1 MAFSI
6 EDLDDP
12 KNFRLLLTVP
22 YENLAEF
29 VFEYLKKKSVMTI
42 LFWSVCVVFLCLTIS
57 IRIRIGHYFHYSHI
71 LFHSVLG
78 MIILPILIIPI
89 HELLHIIP
97 YYFSGARNI
106 RIGMDLKQ
114 YLFYVTTHKYVA
126 SPVQFRIVAV
136 TPFIIISAVLVFLI
150 FLLPGLWK
158 WSLSVFLFAHATM
171 CAGDVALLNLY
182 FLNKDKELYTW
193 DDADKQEAYFYE
205 KL

>member
-1 MAFSI
+1 MAFTI

-22 YENLAEF
+22 YKNLAEF

-42 LFWSVCVVFLCLTIS
+42 LFWSVCLVFLCLTIS

-89 HELLHIIP
+89 HEFLHIIP

-114 YLFYVTTHKYVA
+114 YLFYVTAHKYVA

-150 FLLPGLWK
+150 FLLPGLDRK
-158 WSLSVFLFAHATM
+158 STR
-171 CAGDVALLNLY
+171 LN
-182 FLNKDKELYTW
+182 
-193 DDADKQEAYFYE
+193 
-205 KL
+205 

>member
-1 MAFSI
+1 MYDVFWVSLSINFIKRRPCVIVISRISPSYCVKTFFMAFSV

-12 KNFRLLLTVP
+12 KYFRLLLTVP
-22 YENLAEF
+22 YKNLAEF

-71 LFHSVLG
+71 LSHSVLG

-114 YLFYVTTHKYVA
+114 
-126 SPVQFRIVAV
+126 
-136 TPFIIISAVLVFLI
+136 
-150 FLLPGLWK
+150 
-158 WSLSVFLFAHATM
+158 
-171 CAGDVALLNLY
+171 
-182 FLNKDKELYTW
+182 
-193 DDADKQEAYFYE
+193 
-205 KL
+205 